1 MALLLLWL
9 SGRKK
14 FPAYQPPD
22 PQKCNR
28 RKLFLVS
35 PLTSNIATIIEGM
48 DRATS
53 SSSAQISFTNSVP
66 SSTTQSVSVSPDV
79 EIMKSHT
86 LGSQFQRNA
95 SRNDDSLNR
104 KPAVSGLESNEK
116 ILSLPQTRRANGVS
130 STRRSGTEQN
140 GRDIIPEHMDL
151 RGRKSFQN
159 QKFSHVLHNC
169 YIVFDAF
176 RMSLVE
182 IGR

>member
-66 SSTTQSVSVSPDV
+66 SSTTQSVSKCIQKRRQS
-79 EIMKSHT
+79 KSKT
-86 LGSQFQRNA
+86 SRKRSGVKRKNTFPPTNA
-95 SRNDDSLNR
+95 PGQWCVVYPAIWHRAKWPGYNSRTH
-104 KPAVSGLESNEK
+104 GLTRAK
-116 ILSLPQTRRANGVS
+116 ILSEPEILTRPSQLLHCIRCISDVS
-130 STRRSGTEQN
+130 G
-140 GRDIIPEHMDL
+140 GD
-151 RGRKSFQN
+151 RKS
-159 QKFSHVLHNC
+159 
-169 YIVFDAF
+169 
-176 RMSLVE
+176 
-182 IGR
+182 